1 MEIQIRNIGPVDAF
15 DLTIEAGETRLIAA
29 PNEWGKSTLSRTITA
44 MLARADDPLG
54 LSPTEAKL
62 HRRQDISDDEDAY
75 ATLDGD
81 DGWTLTWRPREKV
94 VATGGAPEIPF
105 ELTDIPLLLSQ
116 RGKKA
121 ALAWREIL
129 GGEVTMELLKER
141 IEKALEDE
149 PEGKRIAREV
159 LDAYGQQEDEVF
171 WASQHKVAEDRM
183 RTAKRNWSKV
193 VATTGEHEAYGSS
206 KASNWRPRDLWTT
219 ACEGLTLSQAQ
230 GAHDAA
236 QAALE
241 EARRKSYKSEEAIA
255 ERDAAAEQLP
265 DAKQDWISAAGA
277 ANDSR
282 KIVTGGMRIDK
293 FEELLAQHREGLV
306 APEDMKAAKVAEK
319 EAADEASRIEALV
332 AQWEALSDHDGKAE
346 DWQSRLKVMWGTLE
360 GFDEQITEAQ
370 AAALPQDKVELLE
383 CPACRE
389 QLVLNGG
396 RLERHEA
403 KDDPV
408 LQLQRGRT
416 QTWQKLKMHEA
427 NRPEGERP
435 PEPREKRTYLDM
447 RTTRTLANAA
457 RQKVERL
464 TRDTDY
470 ARSQL
475 DRLEGTPT
483 FTEEEVTAYRQA
495 EQYAAGLDAEVKRLE
510 KLIRSVGQDAV
521 AGVQDLPELED
532 EARRAGHILQAVSAT
547 EAAREQHKLAMLW
560 ARVTRLLAPDGLRA
574 EVFTEK
580 IQDVN
585 TTMASIARKA
595 EWDKEIKLHDNLTI
609 TWGGFD
615 IRTLSG
621 SAKWRVAGALMLA
634 VCAINQCPLVMLDGA
649 DVLDSTN
656 RTPTLL
662 AIRRLAEVAN
672 IACVVTMTAVEDED
686 VGHELMAFLDDI
698 EVQDARR

>member
-1 MEIQIRNIGPVDAF
+1 MDIQVRNLGPIDSLDISIA
-15 DLTIEAGETRLIAA
+15 AGETRLIAA

-62 HRRQDISDDEDAY
+62 HRRRDISDDEDAY

-94 VATGGAPEIPF
+94 VATGGAPDIPM

-129 GGEVTMELLKER
+129 GGEVTLELLKER

-149 PEGKRIAREV
+149 PEGERIAREV
-159 LDAYGQQEDEVF
+159 LEAYGQQDDEVF

-183 RTAKRNWSKV
+183 RTAKRNWSRV
-193 VATTGEHEAYGSS
+193 VATCGEHEAYGSS
-206 KASNWRPRDLWTT
+206 KAANWRPRDLWTT

-230 GAHDAA
+230 AAHDAA
-236 QAALE
+236 QASLE

-255 ERDAAAEQLP
+255 ERDQAIQDLP
-265 DAKQDWISAAGA
+265 EAKNSWLLANQEANVLRQKISSGLH
-277 ANDSR
+277 
-282 KIVTGGMRIDK
+282 IDK
-293 FEELLAQHREGLV
+293 FKELLDQNREDLV
-306 APEDMKAAKVAEK
+306 APEDMEQARAKAN
-319 EAADEASRIEALV
+319 EAAGDLECLTVLSEAWEGYNGWKATRDTWERDIASLTGKMKDLGEQIEA
-332 AQWEALSDHDGKAE
+332 A
-346 DWQSRLKVMWGTLE
+346 R
-360 GFDEQITEAQ
+360 
-370 AAALPQDKVELLE
+370 AAAPSQDKVELLE

-389 QLVLNGG
+389 QLVLNDG
-396 RLERHEA
+396 RLERHEV
-403 KDDPV
+403 KDDP
-408 LQLQRGRT
+408 LSQLQQQRT
-416 QTWQKLKMHEA
+416 WFWQRLEMHKA
-427 NRPEGERP
+427 Q
-435 PEPREKRTYLDM
+435 EPAEECPDKPDMEVSDEEM
-447 RTTRTLANAA
+447 RTARVNARSTLSHS
-457 RQKVERL
+457 ERL
-464 TRDTDY
+464 TRDANY
-470 ARSQL
+470 AQSQL
-475 DRLEGTPT
+475 DRLDGTAT

-510 KLIRSVGQDAV
+510 RLIRSVGREAM

-532 EARRAGHILQAVSAT
+532 DTRRAGHILQAVSAT
-547 EAAREQHKLAMLW
+547 ESAREQHKLAMLW

-580 IQDVN
+580 IQGVN

-595 EWDKEIKLHDNLTI
+595 EWDMEIKLHDNLTT

-634 VCAINQCPLVMLDGA
+634 VCVLNQCPLVMLDGA

-662 AIRRLAEVAN
+662 AIQRLAEVAN
-672 IACVVTMTAVEDED
+672 IACVVTMTAVEDEEISPD
-686 VGHELMAFLDDI
+686 LVTFLDDI

>member
-1 MEIQIRNIGPVDAF
+1 MDIQVRNLGPIDSLDISIA
-15 DLTIEAGETRLIAA
+15 AGETRLIAA

-62 HRRQDISDDEDAY
+62 HRRRDISDDEDAY

-94 VATGGAPEIPF
+94 VATGGAPDIPM
-105 ELTDIPLLLSQ
+105 ELTDIPQLLAQ

-129 GGEVTMELLKER
+129 GGEVTLDLLKER

-149 PEGKRIAREV
+149 PEGERIAREV
-159 LDAYGQQEDEVF
+159 LEAYGQQDDEVF

-183 RTAKRNWSKV
+183 RTAKRNWSRV
-193 VATTGEHEAYGSS
+193 VATCGEHEAYGSS
-206 KASNWRPRDLWTT
+206 KAANWRPRDLWTT

-230 GAHDAA
+230 AAHDAA
-236 QAALE
+236 QASLE

-255 ERDAAAEQLP
+255 ERDTALEGLP
-265 DAKQDWISAAGA
+265 NAKQDWIEASQA
-277 ANDSR
+277 ANELR
-282 KIVTGGMRIDK
+282 KVVTGGMRIDK
-293 FEELLAQHREGLV
+293 FKELLDQHREDLV
-306 APEDMKAAKVAEK
+306 APEDMEAAKAKEK
-319 EAADEASRIEALV
+319 ETAEILERTKVLT
-332 AQWEALSDHDGKAE
+332 AQWQAYIGHHATVDL
-346 DWQSRLKVMWGTLE
+346 WQSQLEVLQGTME
-360 GFDEQITEAQ
+360 GFDEQIAEAK
-370 AAALPQDKVELLE
+370 AAASPQDTAELIE

-389 QLVLNGG
+389 QLVLNDG
-396 RLERHEA
+396 RLERHDV
-403 KDDPV
+403 KGNPITR
-408 LQLQRGRT
+408 LQQQRT
-416 QTWQKLKMHEA
+416 YTWQQLRMHAANKPDEECPPKPKDGVTEA
-427 NRPEGERP
+427 QL
-435 PEPREKRTYLDM
+435 RTARSDSH
-447 RTTRTLANAA
+447 AA

-464 TRDTDY
+464 TRDANY
-470 ARSQL
+470 AQSQL
-475 DRLEGTPT
+475 DRLDGTAT

-510 KLIRSVGQDAV
+510 RLIRSVGREAM

-532 EARRAGHILQAVSAT
+532 DTRRAGHILQAVSAT
-547 EAAREQHKLAMLW
+547 ESAREQHKLAMLW
-560 ARVTRLLAPDGLRA
+560 ARVIRLLAPDGLRA

-580 IQDVN
+580 IQGVN

-595 EWDKEIKLHDNLTI
+595 EWDMEIKLHDNLTT

-634 VCAINQCPLVMLDGA
+634 VCVLNQCPLVMLDGA

-662 AIRRLAEVAN
+662 AIQRLAQVAN

-686 VGHELMAFLDDI
+686 VGVELMAFLDDI

>member
-1 MEIQIRNIGPVDAF
+1 MDIQVRNLGPIDSLDISIA
-15 DLTIEAGETRLIAA
+15 AGETRLIAA

-62 HRRQDISDDEDAY
+62 HRRRDISDDEDAY

-94 VATGGAPEIPF
+94 VATGGAPEIPM
-105 ELTDIPLLLSQ
+105 ELTDIPQLLAQ

-129 GGEVTMELLKER
+129 GGEVTLELLKER

-149 PEGKRIAREV
+149 PEGERIAREV
-159 LDAYGQQEDEVF
+159 LEAYGQQDDEVF

-183 RTAKRNWSKV
+183 RTAKRNWSRV
-193 VATTGEHEAYGSS
+193 VATCGEHEAYGSS
-206 KASNWRPRDLWTT
+206 KAANWRPRDLWTT

-230 GAHDAA
+230 AAHDVA
-236 QAALE
+236 QASLE

-255 ERDAAAEQLP
+255 ERDQAIQDLP
-265 DAKQDWISAAGA
+265 EAKNSWLLANQEANVLRQKISSGLH
-277 ANDSR
+277 
-282 KIVTGGMRIDK
+282 IDK
-293 FEELLAQHREGLV
+293 FEEMLVQHRKDLV
-306 APEDMKAAKVAEK
+306 SPENLEQARAKAK
-319 EAADEASRIEALV
+319 EAAHDLECLTVLSEA
-332 AQWEALSDHDGKAE
+332 WEAYNGHNETAGL
-346 DWQSRLKVMWGTLE
+346 WQSQLEVLQGTLG
-360 GFDEQITEAQ
+360 GFGEQIKKARS
-370 AAALPQDKVELLE
+370 AAFPQDKVELLE

-389 QLVLNGG
+389 QLVLNCG
-396 RLERHEA
+396 RLERKEVE
-403 KDDPV
+403 DDP
-408 LQLQRGRT
+408 LSQLQQQLTRT
-416 QTWQKLKMHEA
+416 WEKLKMHEA
-427 NRPEGERP
+427 QKPAEECPDKPDAGVSDE
-435 PEPREKRTYLDM
+435 DM
-447 RTTRTLANAA
+447 RLARIHARSTLSHS
-457 RQKVERL
+457 ERL
-464 TRDTDY
+464 TRDANY
-470 ARSQL
+470 AQSQL
-475 DRLEGTPT
+475 DRLDGTAT

-495 EQYAAGLDAEVKRLE
+495 EQYAAGLDAEVGRLDR
-510 KLIRSVGQDAV
+510 LIRSVGREAM

-532 EARRAGHILQAVSAT
+532 DTRRAGHILQAVSAT
-547 EAAREQHKLAMLW
+547 ESAREQHKLAMLW

-595 EWDKEIKLHDNLTI
+595 EWDMEIKLHDNLTT

-634 VCAINQCPLVMLDGA
+634 VCVLNQCPLVMLDGA

-656 RTPTLL
+656 RAPTLL
-662 AIRRLAEVAN
+662 AIQRLAQVAN
-672 IACVVTMTAVEDED
+672 IACVVTMTAVEDDD
-686 VGHELMAFLDDI
+686 VGVECWAFLDDI